1 MDRSE
6 IIPVTYEIRKYL
18 NNQPT
23 RIEEDEILYKF
34 GLDIKNNRV
43 IKEIGKI
50 IITNKKEEYQN
61 KKETMEN
68 KLIFLKDIAKKMH
81 KSLVWVY
88 QEMVLSGYGEC
99 IDKNSDI
106 YQESLLAY
114 EEVSLALTILP
125 KDEER
130 WFEEN
135 HILTGNINEKKLIH
149 TKDKEE

>member
-1 MDRSE
+1 MNRSD
-6 IIPVTYEIRKYL
+6 IIPVTYEIRKFL
-18 NNQPT
+18 KNQPT
-23 RIEEDEILYKF
+23 KIEEEELLYKL

-68 KLIFLKDIAKKMH
+68 KLIFLKDIAKKMN

-106 YQESLLAY
+106 YQASLLAY
-114 EEVSLALTILP
+114 EEVSLAQSILP
-125 KDEER
+125 KDEEK

-135 HILTGNINEKKLIH
+135 HILAGNSNEKKLIH
-149 TKDKEE
+149 KKDKEV